1 MAKQSRDGRVGRAG
15 QITDDMGMHRMA
27 CRLVGRLLIEGPGVI
42 VVFAH
47 MMHRRGARHVGMP
60 SIVCVAMRHS
70 RAHASVREKHD
81 AKHEGGEQLPHR
93 GALTTASGER
103 QSSHWLAA

>member
-1 MAKQSRDGRVGRAG
+1 
-15 QITDDMGMHRMA
+15 
-27 CRLVGRLLIEGPGVI
+27 
-42 VVFAH
+42 
-47 MMHRRGARHVGMP
+47 
-60 SIVCVAMRHS
+60 VCVAMRHS